1 MLHSQF
7 NKLLTSLNIQG
18 KDLAE
23 YCGFSPSIISKLRS
37 GNRAP
42 EASSSTITKVVDG
55 IIMWVNDNDS
65 EDKLNSL
72 LASEGMDSDYSSLH
86 MAIILFLYNDSPEV
100 VNNYTK
106 PGMEAIDITHFSNKL
121 SIITDMTNFSNIK
134 LSKALNVDPSYISRF
149 KNGERVPRSN
159 SKLLNDMCQVL
170 YERIQQKEK
179 KPEVAKLIGLSGEEC
194 NDDAVLFPLF
204 RDWLC
209 DFNNNNV
216 SIMQLLRSINSF
228 SSMSVDLLPTYESIV
243 NREVLNDKA
252 EIYTGIAGIRQAS
265 ERFLTSVIENDIR
278 EVWLYS
284 DEPMN
289 WIFDNDEFRMR
300 WIILVTELVK
310 RKVKIKI
317 IHNID
322 RNISEMVDGIRSWM
336 PLYLSGL
343 IEPYYANT
351 HLGNRFSHTLFIA
364 PGLMAV
370 SGLSV
375 KEDEGIYHMFTTKD
389 MVKEY
394 ENMFQTFLK
403 DCSPL
408 ARIYQ
413 GDEYQHNNAFFLNG
427 ENLQN
432 LRIAL
437 NARSVVIHKTNEP
450 HMTFVF
456 LHPLMR
462 VAFKAFLNNVE

>member
-1 MLHSQF
+1 
-7 NKLLTSLNIQG
+7 
-18 KDLAE
+18 
-23 YCGFSPSIISKLRS
+23 
-37 GNRAP
+37 
-42 EASSSTITKVVDG
+42 
-55 IIMWVNDNDS
+55 
-65 EDKLNSL
+65 
-72 LASEGMDSDYSSLH
+72 
-86 MAIILFLYNDSPEV
+86 
-100 VNNYTK
+100 
-106 PGMEAIDITHFSNKL
+106 
-121 SIITDMTNFSNIK
+121 
-134 LSKALNVDPSYISRF
+134 
-149 KNGERVPRSN
+149 
-159 SKLLNDMCQVL
+159 
-170 YERIQQKEK
+170 
-179 KPEVAKLIGLSGEEC
+179 
-194 NDDAVLFPLF
+194 
-204 RDWLC
+204 
-209 DFNNNNV
+209 
-216 SIMQLLRSINSF
+216 
-228 SSMSVDLLPTYESIV
+228 
-243 NREVLNDKA
+243 
-252 EIYTGIAGIRQAS
+252 
-265 ERFLTSVIENDIR
+265 
-278 EVWLYS
+278 
-284 DEPMN
+284 
-289 WIFDNDEFRMR
+289 
-300 WIILVTELVK
+300 
-310 RKVKIKI
+310 
-317 IHNID
+317 
-322 RNISEMVDGIRSWM
+322 MVDGIRSWM

-456 LHPLMR
+456 LHPLMS

>member
-37 GNRAP
+37 GNRSP
-42 EASSSTITKVVDG
+42 EASSSTMTKVVDG
-55 IIMWVNDNDS
+55 IIMWVNDNDCV
-65 EDKLNSL
+65 DALNSL
-72 LASEGMDSDYSSLH
+72 LVSEGIDTDYSSLH

-106 PGMEAIDITHFSNKL
+106 PGMETIDITHFSEKL
-121 SIITDMTNFSNIK
+121 STVTDITNFSNIK

-179 KPEVAKLIGLSGEEC
+179 KPEIVKLIGLSGEEC
-194 NDDAVLFPLF
+194 YDDAVLYPLF

-216 SIMQLLRSINSF
+216 SIMQLLRSIDSF
-228 SSMSVDLLPTYESIV
+228 SSLSVDFLPTYESIV
-243 NREVLNDKA
+243 NKELLNDNR
-252 EIYTGIAGIRQAS
+252 EIYTRTAGIRQAS

-284 DEPMN
+284 DESMK
-289 WIFDNDEFRMR
+289 WIVDNDEFRMK

-310 RKVKIKI
+310 RKIKIKI

-343 IEPYYANT
+343 IEPYYANS
-351 HLGNRFSHTLFIA
+351 HLGNRFSHALFIA
-364 PGLMAV
+364 PGHMAI

-375 KEDEGIYHMFTTKD
+375 KEDEGIYNLFTSED
-389 MVKEY
+389 IVREY
-394 ENMFQTFLK
+394 ENMFQTFLQ

-413 GDEYQHNNAFFLNG
+413 GDEYQYPNSFSFNS

-432 LRIAL
+432 LRITL
-437 NARSVVIHKTNEP
+437 NARSVIINKTNTP
-450 HMTFVF
+450 QMTFVF